1 MPEHPFDPVEAFWD
15 AVFSRDP
22 MQIHAVIDP
31 LDPST
36 RAAVVAHLLHMV
48 SDAGWQPEQV
58 KSAQAALA
66 ELKVVVPAAPSGES
80 PRKPARKRHSHS

>member
-22 MQIHAVIDP
+22 RQIHAVIDP
-31 LDPST
+31 LDDST

-48 SDAGWQPEQV
+48 SDAGWQAEQV

-66 ELKVVVPAAPSGES
+66 ELKVVIPGDQPGQ
-80 PRKPARKRHSHS
+80 PGNKPARKRHSHS